1 MYEEA
6 LAETW
11 ALFDTHLSGTYSPLL
26 CVLSIDDLE
35 EGARVALDGAAA
47 ALGYGRDACAFVKIQ
62 AKSTKLD
69 ASALFRLLEGLDPH
83 CIIAADADGATALGA
98 TYRSKVVLGAPNRL
112 FGRDTVAFRSFSAM
126 LSDGHEKQIAWD
138 LLKKLPR
145 YRDD

>member
-6 LAETW
+6 LAGTW
-11 ALFDTHLSGTYSPLL
+11 AGFEAHLSGAYSSLL
-26 CVLSIDDLE
+26 CVLSMDDLE

-47 ALGYGRDACAFVKIQ
+47 ALGYGRDACVFVKIQ
-62 AKSTKLD
+62 AEGTKLD

-83 CIIAADADGATALGA
+83 CIVAADADAATALGA
-98 TYRSKVVLGAPNRL
+98 AYRSKIVLGAPNRV

-126 LSDGHEKQIAWD
+126 LGDGQDKQIAWA

-145 YRDD
+145 FRDG